1 MKTFLMG
8 LVGIVVAVG
17 ALLAIGWISAYGSL
31 NTSNQSVKQ
40 TWGDVQ
46 STLQR
51 RADLIPNLVN
61 TVKRYAEH
69 EEKVFLEV
77 TEARSKLGSINI
89 GDAVSNP
96 ESMKQLQQAQAEMS
110 GALSH
115 LIAVAEQYPML
126 KASENFQTLQSQLEG
141 TENRINVARE
151 RYNGEVRGYN
161 TKVNGFFARF
171 VANSYGFKPAEYFEA
186 APESQKVPEVKF

>member
-1 MKTFLMG
+1 MKAFFLG
-8 LVGIVVAVG
+8 LIGIVVVVG
-17 ALLAIGWISAYGSL
+17 ALIAIAWISAYGSL
-31 NTSNQSVKQ
+31 NSGNQAVKQ

-51 RADLIPNLVN
+51 RADLIPNLVE
-61 TVKRYAEH
+61 TVKGYAAH
-69 EEKVFLEV
+69 EEKVFREV
-77 TEARSKLGSINI
+77 TEARSKLGSINL
-89 GDAVSNP
+89 GDAVNNP
-96 ESMKQLQQAQAEMS
+96 EAMKQLQQVQAEMS

-115 LIAVAEQYPML
+115 LIAVSEQYPML

-151 RYNGEVRGYN
+151 KYNAQVRDYN
-161 TKVNGFFARF
+161 TRVNGFFARF

-186 APESQKVPEVKF
+186 APGSQKVPEVKF

>member
-1 MKTFLMG
+1 MKAFLLG
-8 LVGIVVAVG
+8 LVGIVVVVG
-17 ALLAIGWISAYGSL
+17 ALLVIGWISAYGSL
-31 NTSNQSVKQ
+31 NTGNQSVKQ

-51 RADLIPNLVN
+51 RADLIPNLVK
-61 TVKRYAEH
+61 TVQGYAEH
-69 EEKVFLEV
+69 EEKVFREV
-77 TEARSKLGSINI
+77 TEARAKLGSINL
-89 GDAVSNP
+89 GDAVNSP
-96 ESMKQLQQAQAEMS
+96 EAMKQLQQAQTEMS

-151 RYNGEVRGYN
+151 KYNEEVRGYN
-161 TKVNGFFARF
+161 TRVNGFFARF
-171 VANSYGFKPAEYFEA
+171 VANSYGFKPAEFFEA

>member
-1 MKTFLMG
+1 MKTFLLG
-8 LVGIVVAVG
+8 LIGIVVVVG

-51 RADLIPNLVN
+51 RADLIPNLVS
-61 TVKRYAEH
+61 TVKGYAEH
-69 EEKVFLEV
+69 EEKVFREV
-77 TEARSKLGSINI
+77 TEARSKLGSINL
-89 GDAVSNP
+89 GDAVNNP
-96 ESMKQLQQAQAEMS
+96 ESMKQLQQAQTEMS

-126 KASENFQTLQSQLEG
+126 KASDNFRDLQSQLEG

-171 VANSYGFKPAEYFEA
+171 VANSYGFKPAEFFEA

>member
-1 MKTFLMG
+1 
-8 LVGIVVAVG
+8 
-17 ALLAIGWISAYGSL
+17 
-31 NTSNQSVKQ
+31 
-40 TWGDVQ
+40 VQ

-51 RADLIPNLVN
+51 RADLIPNLVE
-61 TVKRYAEH
+61 TVKGYAAH
-69 EEKVFLEV
+69 EEKVFREV
-77 TEARSKLGSINI
+77 TEARSKLGSINL
-89 GDAVSNP
+89 GDAVNNP
-96 ESMKQLQQAQAEMS
+96 EAMKQLQQVQTEMS

-115 LIAVAEQYPML
+115 LIAVSEQYPML

-151 RYNGEVRGYN
+151 KYNAQARDYN
-161 TKVNGFFARF
+161 TRVNGFFARF

>member
-1 MKTFLMG
+1 MKTFLLG
-8 LVGIVVAVG
+8 LVGIVVVVG

-51 RADLIPNLVN
+51 RADLIPNLVK
-61 TVKRYAEH
+61 TVKGYAEH
-69 EEKVFLEV
+69 EEKVFREV
-77 TEARSKLGSINI
+77 TEARSKLGSINL
-89 GDAVSNP
+89 GDAVNNP
-96 ESMKQLQQAQAEMS
+96 EAMKQLQQAQTEMS

-115 LIAVAEQYPML
+115 LIAVSEQYPML
-126 KASENFQTLQSQLEG
+126 KADGSFRDLQSQLEG

-151 RYNGEVRGYN
+151 RYNEEVRGYN

>member
-1 MKTFLMG
+1 MKTFLLG
-8 LVGIVVAVG
+8 LVGIVVVVG

-61 TVKRYAEH
+61 TVKGYAEH
-69 EEKVFLEV
+69 EEKVFREV
-77 TEARSKLGSINI
+77 TEARSKLGSINL
-89 GDAVSNP
+89 GDAVNNP
-96 ESMKQLQQAQAEMS
+96 EAMKQLQQAQAEMS